1 MLYKP
6 CQGEQVY
13 QISVYNRVVRSLVK
27 ENQSHELYNDHWA
40 DSQRHDVVARD
51 ETEARSMI
59 SERFDIDD
67 GFGDETVAVN
77 TIKLLENNSCSAVM
91 LEDQKRPRLPP
102 LWHCPRNRNDTIK
115 VVPIQLRH

>member
-1 MLYKP
+1 MLDKP

-67 GFGDETVAVN
+67 GFVIEGVN
-77 TIKLLENNSCSAVM
+77 VTTS
-91 LEDQKRPRLPP
+91 QP
-102 LWHCPRNRNDTIK
+102 
-115 VVPIQLRH
+115 